1 MSYEVELTSKARELF
16 LYEVM
21 LSQPKQSIL
30 LKAHNVKDEH
40 RNVICPYCNSPATKI

>member
-21 LSQPKQSIL
+21 LTQPKQPIL

-40 RNVICPYCNSPATKI
+40 RNV